1 MASTSVVSFLCLGS
15 SERGSS
21 NSTHFGG
28 AHTPVEEPS
37 TASEP
42 DSCTADRMSLS
53 LKRRL
58 TLDAVARA
66 TRIGRAK
73 RYRLYRTVRS

>member
-21 NSTHFGG
+21 NSTHFRGG
-28 AHTPVEEPS
+28 HTPVEEPS
-37 TASEP
+37 AASEP
-42 DSCTADRMSLS
+42 DSCTADRSLS

-58 TLDAVARA
+58 TLDAVARV

-73 RYRLYRTVRS
+73 RYRLHRTVRS